1 MLELPRG
8 SVVCDIDNQ
17 GNIFKTLE
25 DIDHHQCI
33 AGGLPYSMFIIGS
46 PQEMRDQG
54 LSALDII
61 DECNA
66 GMVDQGID
74 KMSAAFIFAMVGGGF
89 FNVSDI
95 GAGFPIES
103 VARSRLPQESFS
115 PAWEWVLCYCLKKQD
130 PGCLTTVFLFFSVWD
145 GGCRPDVYVGGG
157 RSFQRQNFWP

>member
-25 DIDHHQCI
+25 DIGHHQCI

-66 GMVDQGID
+66 GMVDQEID
-74 KMSAAFIFAMVGGGF
+74 KMSAAFIFAMVGV
-89 FNVSDI
+89 VSSMFRI
-95 GAGFPIES
+95 LGLAFRS
-103 VARSRLPQESFS
+103 NRSRGHAYHRNHFRLPGSGFS
-115 PAWEWVLCYCLKKQD
+115 AIV
-130 PGCLTTVFLFFSVWD
+130 
-145 GGCRPDVYVGGG
+145 
-157 RSFQRQNFWP
+157 